1 MQCRGIKEAAWSIG
15 IRCHPGFHITS
26 NCTRCQFRKLSEPF
40 DIASFPGPGVPDFFL
55 REKKEK
61 GGKKK
66 GDSTFSVEE
75 ISFWHYEIDRVDQL
89 RRKRPRLELP

>member
-1 MQCRGIKEAAWSIG
+1 
-15 IRCHPGFHITS
+15 
-26 NCTRCQFRKLSEPF
+26 LSVSKTLRAL

-55 REKKEK
+55 REKKKK

-75 ISFWHYEIDRVDQL
+75 IPFWHYEIDRVDQL